1 MFGIMTFMFVLGL
14 IALVLDTTLGFQQ
27 MQLLLDSTGSG
38 IWSSTKTNIIIAVGA
53 TITRIMVR
61 LLDACFPFAVLT
73 LTNQYILSD
82 VICAWRAV
90 VLWNK
95 DKRVIAILTLFILG
109 TTGVS
114 CPTSSFPTSAYR
126 LFVMAAAAVSD
137 LVLSLR
143 PLFDPSHESI
153 QDESP
158 VKMGERA
165 LIMVGPTLGTN
176 ILSTGLIG
184 WKAWYAAPHFTWT
197 LFIVL
202 TTCIG
207 NIVSPYRSTWERA
220 ASR

>member
-1 MFGIMTFMFVLGL
+1 MFGITTFMFVLGL

-27 MQLLLDSTGSG
+27 MQLLLDSTSSG

-61 LLDACFPFAVLT
+61 LLDSTCFPSMLT
-73 LTNQYILSD
+73 LMNQYILSD

-95 DKRVIAILTLFILG
+95 DKRVIAVLTLFILG

-114 CPTSSFPTSAYR
+114 YQTSCFPTSAHR
-126 LFVMAAAAVSD
+126 RFVMAAAATSD
-137 LVLSLR
+137 LVLSLG
-143 PLFDPSHESI
+143 PLFDPSHKSI
-153 QDESP
+153 QDESS

-176 ILSTGLIG
+176 LLSTGLIA
-184 WKAWYAAPHFTWT
+184 WKAWYARLA
-197 LFIVL
+197 
-202 TTCIG
+202 
-207 NIVSPYRSTWERA
+207 
-220 ASR
+220 